1 MSRVERSFRDTVLF
15 PQISEQARALVRSQ
29 GGPITGRAL
38 AATPSCHLTR
48 IESHL
53 FRVVLL
59 RRLRQRLPLSARSCR
74 CGRPLDAFGH
84 HRAACAR
91 AGVLGLRGF
100 AVESVV
106 ARICREGGGRVRT
119 NIMLRDLDM
128 ELTWEMPGGSKSSW
142 MVCPCTGDGNLLWTP
157 RWLGFCTPMVN
168 PCEELQTKM
177 GCALSLL
184 VAGKKDPELVGRR
197 GRATLVVL
205 AGEVGGRW
213 SGETIS
219 FLNQFAKARARSESI
234 LMRKR
239 VEQAWRLRWA
249 SMLSCVA
256 ARAVASSLLDF
267 RRPHGADGATPPS
280 HEVDWEFRYAGLA

>member
-1 MSRVERSFRDTVLF
+1 M
-15 PQISEQARALVRSQ
+15 
-29 GGPITGRAL
+29 
-38 AATPSCHLTR
+38 
-48 IESHL
+48 
-53 FRVVLL
+53 
-59 RRLRQRLPLSARSCR
+59 
-74 CGRPLDAFGH
+74 
-84 HRAACAR
+84 
-91 AGVLGLRGF
+91 LGLRGF
-100 AVESVV
+100 VVESVV

-128 ELTWEMPGGSKSSW
+128 ELPHAGDARRLEVVVDGLPLYGGRQLAVDTTLVGVLHANGQP
-142 MVCPCTGDGNLLWTP
+142 MRRTP
-157 RWLGFCTPMVN
+157 DEDAVR
-168 PCEELQTKM
+168 
-177 GCALSLL
+177 L
-184 VAGKKDPELVGRR
+184 VAARRRKERTYPELVGRR

-219 FLNQFAKARARSESI
+219 FLNQLADARARSESI

-239 VEQAWRLRWA
+239 VEQAWLLRWA

-280 HEVDWEFRYAGLA
+280 HEVDREFRYAGLA